1 MGGKNHQPTRP
12 KLTAA
17 SAWLSQQVGKG
28 CIAVQKANNHLEDAI
43 MLGMGK
49 QYIEDLASD
58 LTGSAEAHLASSIE
72 SLQESLRCL
81 ANIQVGFARLSEAAT
96 KEGYKG
102 NPLASSLPSLNLRES
117 FTGVLVRPFPNERL
131 WAELEHRVQKHNVME
146 TLAWEAEQFTLV
158 EEPTQRLLST
168 LQQCQS
174 IAFREGEHE
183 MAMAIENGE
192 VPLRQYFAQVFSLWN
207 TLDAMFLYSAL
218 IMTELFYRANA
229 YPSLLD
235 FDPASISVNAA

>member
-1 MGGKNHQPTRP
+1 MGGKNHQPTKP

-28 CIAVQKANNHLEDAI
+28 CIAVQTANNHLEDAI
-43 MLGMGK
+43 MLGMGR

-58 LTGSAEAHLASSIE
+58 LKGSAEIHLADAIE
-72 SLQESLRCL
+72 SLDESLRCL
-81 ANIQVGFARLSEAAT
+81 AKIQVGFARLAEAAS

-102 NPLASSLPSLNLRES
+102 NPLAGTLPSLGLRES
-117 FTGVLVRPFPNERL
+117 FTGTLVRPFPNERL
-131 WAELEHRVQKHNVME
+131 WGELEHRVQAHNVMA
-146 TLAWEAEQFTLV
+146 TLAWEAEQFEQV
-158 EEPTQRLLST
+158 AEPTRCLIST
-168 LQQCQS
+168 LEECKR
-174 IAFREGEHE
+174 IATHEGANA

-207 TLDAMFLYSAL
+207 SLDAMFLYSAL

-229 YPSLLD
+229 CPSLLD
-235 FDPASISVNAA
+235 FDPASVHVNAA

>member
-1 MGGKNHQPTRP
+1 MGGKNHQPTRVS
-12 KLTAA
+12 LTAA

-58 LTGSAEAHLASSIE
+58 LAGSADAHRTHAIE
-72 SLQESLRCL
+72 SLDDSLKCL
-81 ANIQVGFARLSEAAT
+81 ARIQVGFTRLAEAAT

-102 NPLASSLPSLNLRES
+102 NPLAGTLPNLKLREA

-131 WAELEHRVQKHNVME
+131 WAELERRVQTSNVMD
-146 TLAWEAEQFTLV
+146 TLAWEAAQFDQV
-158 EEPTQRLLST
+158 VEPTRCLSST
-168 LQQCQS
+168 LEECKK
-174 IAFREGEHE
+174 IALQEGANA

-207 TLDAMFLYSAL
+207 SLDAMFLYSAL

-235 FDPASISVNAA
+235 FDPASASVKAA